1 MATTESRGWHN
12 APTMTEATHLLS
24 WLQWIQMLA
33 QKIALVGSAVFAG
46 LMLQRYWSMAGTP
59 AKSFHA
65 TAIAGATNERSAT
78 AIVVISALCALLAG
92 LLAGSGTKVT
102 WLVAAV
108 AEGLCAGYC
117 MTELRRTRI
126 ALAGSDPSA
135 ESLAGPWR
143 IRWRNQHR
151 WLAFHAA
158 WVPWLL
164 VMSL

>member
-1 MATTESRGWHN
+1 
-12 APTMTEATHLLS
+12 MTEATHLLS

-46 LMLQRYWSMAGTP
+46 LMLQRYWSLAGTTARSFHGTAMAGV
-59 AKSFHA
+59 AIERRA
-65 TAIAGATNERSAT
+65 TAIAT
-78 AIVVISALCALLAG
+78 ISALCALLAG
-92 LLAGSGTKVT
+92 LLSGSGTNFT
-102 WLVAAV
+102 WLIGTL

-126 ALAGSDPSA
+126 ALAGSDPNA

-143 IRWRNQHR
+143 VRWRNQHR
-151 WLAFHAA
+151 WLAVHAA